1 MEKTEKKMGRPP
13 GDPRKRRN
21 KWLNVRFSDED
32 IEQLGAKAAK
42 AGKGLTEWSR
52 ERLGLRP

>member
-13 GDPRKRRN
+13 GDPRKRRA

-32 IEQLGAKAAK
+32 IEALEAQAAK
-42 AGKGLTEWSR
+42 VGKGLTEWAR